1 MAFSAAGAT
10 GESPREAATEALPP
24 AASEGREAR
33 QQHAYDVS
41 IVAAEAASAASKLF
55 EGHLKERVSQ
65 MLLLLQEDPHQQPK
79 EKELN
84 RQPHKWNAHTR
95 PRQSKSTRGNG
106 ACRTLEGTSYS
117 SNSSC
122 SSSSSSDERD
132 KTQCSKCK
140 ALQQRL
146 KLERLKR
153 RAEDSE
159 AKQLIARV
167 ASHVM
172 RLSGEAREAATAAA
186 AAAATAAY
194 DKQQKQLQQEHQLLH
209 EEQRRYAAVKEQ
221 LETVQAQL
229 ESTHRQEKQLL
240 LQHATTLI
248 EQLLGK
254 VDPLLQLALL
264 RMERLALRLQQLQQQ
279 QERWQQQCRLL
290 HPQGQVQRLPLTHY
304 SQATLGLL
312 GLNRQLQ
319 QQQQHWQQHLCV
331 GGRESAISGSD
342 VQCGN
347 QRLVDEVIGSM
358 IAGSPQQ
365 QQQQLPYQPA
375 SPHLSGAP
383 VTLPTSSAPPY
394 AAGCF
399 SGSPILTPA
408 VAFARAAAAAEG
420 LFDVSSGVGVRD
432 CYSSCCKSLPG
443 GLSPVTPGGSRKR
456 GSLLSNASVGKN
468 LSGRHWPFTSAPVA
482 DAPVASAASGL
493 AIHHAAPSFI
503 PQNRHARTL
512 ERLSA
517 PAQIATRTSTGV
529 CHVSSEADTPEDEIA
544 AKGGE
549 KGEVLAFQ
557 ATPAVN
563 GSSPHTA
570 VAQLPVARPQKAQ
583 TSGLSIAFLGER
595 LQPQRVPSLHKP
607 PAAHLYP
614 LPMSGIPG
622 DLQQEK
628 RDDCCSP
635 FTQANAPLLTSPR
648 VQQSVLEKWAREQQA
663 QRPVQGLSL
672 EAPDWLGDVQK
683 TNACHSDKK
692 EDKELEIVAKKHATD
707 APMGGDQRINVFHR
721 VEVTQEDKSSTQQQ
735 LMQSY
740 AGSISSVDLQGFSS
754 LRMPLRELLNDQESL
769 LEALDAEYREPPV
782 APHTTDSKYALPLE
796 EEVEKYESAG
806 ASVQLGG
813 EDRGNHRD
821 VEGNGS
827 VPMP

>member
-95 PRQSKSTRGNG
+95 PRQSKSTR
-106 ACRTLEGTSYS
+106 
-117 SNSSC
+117 
-122 SSSSSSDERD
+122 
-132 KTQCSKCK
+132 
-140 ALQQRL
+140 
-146 KLERLKR
+146 
-153 RAEDSE
+153 
-159 AKQLIARV
+159 
-167 ASHVM
+167 
-172 RLSGEAREAATAAA
+172 
-186 AAAATAAY
+186 
-194 DKQQKQLQQEHQLLH
+194 
-209 EEQRRYAAVKEQ
+209 
-221 LETVQAQL
+221 
-229 ESTHRQEKQLL
+229 
-240 LQHATTLI
+240 
-248 EQLLGK
+248 
-254 VDPLLQLALL
+254 
-264 RMERLALRLQQLQQQ
+264 
-279 QERWQQQCRLL
+279 
-290 HPQGQVQRLPLTHY
+290 
-304 SQATLGLL
+304 
-312 GLNRQLQ
+312 
-319 QQQQHWQQHLCV
+319 
-331 GGRESAISGSD
+331 
-342 VQCGN
+342 
-347 QRLVDEVIGSM
+347 
-358 IAGSPQQ
+358 
-365 QQQQLPYQPA
+365 
-375 SPHLSGAP
+375 
-383 VTLPTSSAPPY
+383 
-394 AAGCF
+394 
-399 SGSPILTPA
+399 
-408 VAFARAAAAAEG
+408 AEG

-517 PAQIATRTSTGV
+517 PAQIDTRTSTGV

-782 APHTTDSKYALPLE
+782 APHSTDSKYALPLE
-796 EEVEKYESAG
+796 EEVERYESAG

-827 VPMP
+827 VPMPLVRGRECAATVLKDSFAAL